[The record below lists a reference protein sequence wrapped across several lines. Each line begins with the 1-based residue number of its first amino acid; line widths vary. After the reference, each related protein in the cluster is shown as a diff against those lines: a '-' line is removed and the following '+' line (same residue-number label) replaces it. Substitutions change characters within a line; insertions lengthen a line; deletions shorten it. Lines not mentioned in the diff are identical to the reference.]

1 MLTKTFTF
9 DTHQI
14 NVLFTGKGFNLNSF
28 RDLGFAQPWLLNQ
41 IHSDQIIQ
49 IENDSIM
56 DPGSRPGMTGKQGD
70 GLLTS
75 SRTPI
80 RDPYMTR
87 EGDGLVTS
95 LPNICLGIKTADCV
109 PILLFH
115 PNGTLAAVHAGWRGS
130 AQQIVKQCV
139 EKYFAASSRDKIK
152 AMIGPAICAKH
163 YEVGKEVADLFKPY
177 PDVLNAGKE
186 NKFYLNLGRVN
197 EHQLLQ
203 AGLTLPN
210 IETIPH
216 CTFELAELYYSF
228 RRDGASNE
236 RNYAIVMKKTLTKA

>member
-95 LPNICLGIKTADCV
+95 LPNIFFTLCFVKPKGCFT
-109 PILLFH
+109 ILI
-115 PNGTLAAVHAGWRGS
+115 NT
-130 AQQIVKQCV
+130 
-139 EKYFAASSRDKIK
+139 SRK
-152 AMIGPAICAKH
+152 
-163 YEVGKEVADLFKPY
+163 VAY
-177 PDVLNAGKE
+177 PV
-186 NKFYLNLGRVN
+186 
-197 EHQLLQ
+197 
-203 AGLTLPN
+203 
-210 IETIPH
+210 
-216 CTFELAELYYSF
+216 S
-228 RRDGASNE
+228 
-236 RNYAIVMKKTLTKA
+236 